1 MREGVELMKK
11 LEKSKYKDFLTKY
24 IEHIITALI
33 LIPVS
38 IIFMIHPL
46 NGDIRTYQGVA
57 RLADYFGSF
66 PTNIDLAY
74 ESKPIANRMLNY
86 FLYKISS
93 IFTTFGT
100 PEYEMLI
107 KFISIL
113 CVIIICYYFST
124 KFENKYIF
132 LLSVL
137 AFLTPTNTLTLIP
150 DWWAPLIALFALTL
164 FLTNKPSNHYL
175 SGIMITIMFLLK
187 GPTIILVIPIAC
199 ALYLLKDND
208 WLNCLKRGAISS
220 SLFLIFILLCGYF
233 KNIIPDMILST
244 YYVHQIYY
252 DFQTTLILLIQN
264 LIPLYFCMPIFI
276 AGLIG
281 ACILYLKLTK
291 NKEINKILMLIL
303 MWISSL
309 LYIFIQNEFYLTHY
323 LILLVPS
330 IISLILLSNKLIKQ
344 FITII
349 IIIFIIL
356 TVVSIYETDK
366 EPSIA
371 NRIIENISAIQNQEH
386 ILYLDSGQAPYYFQS
401 NTSCRFIQSLPFQRN
416 TDIWNITT
424 TPYYQENFKCIMD
437 YQGKYIIM
445 DGYLRTPEY
454 SINGI
459 WFEQNTSDNKL
470 VMSKIQTEYKQVW
483 NEGWNIYE
491 RRS

>member
-1 MREGVELMKK
+1 
-11 LEKSKYKDFLTKY
+11 
-24 IEHIITALI
+24 
-33 LIPVS
+33 
-38 IIFMIHPL
+38 
-46 NGDIRTYQGVA
+46 
-57 RLADYFGSF
+57 
-66 PTNIDLAY
+66 
-74 ESKPIANRMLNY
+74 
-86 FLYKISS
+86 
-93 IFTTFGT
+93 
-100 PEYEMLI
+100 
-107 KFISIL
+107 
-113 CVIIICYYFST
+113 
-124 KFENKYIF
+124 
-132 LLSVL
+132 
-137 AFLTPTNTLTLIP
+137 
-150 DWWAPLIALFALTL
+150 
-164 FLTNKPSNHYL
+164 
-175 SGIMITIMFLLK
+175 MFLLK

-386 ILYLDSGQAPYYFQS
+386 ILYLDSGQAPYYF
-401 NTSCRFIQSLPFQRN
+401 
-416 TDIWNITT
+416 
-424 TPYYQENFKCIMD
+424 
-437 YQGKYIIM
+437 
-445 DGYLRTPEY
+445 
-454 SINGI
+454 
-459 WFEQNTSDNKL
+459 
-470 VMSKIQTEYKQVW
+470 
-483 NEGWNIYE
+483 
-491 RRS
+491 

>member
-1 MREGVELMKK
+1 MEF
-11 LEKSKYKDFLTKY
+11 SKYKDFVTRY
-24 IEHIITALI
+24 AEHIITTLI

-38 IIFMIHPL
+38 IVFMIHPL
-46 NGDIRTYQGVA
+46 TNDMRIYQGVA
-57 RLADYFGSF
+57 KLTDYFGPF
-66 PTNIDLAY
+66 PANIDLAY

-252 DFQTTLILLIQN
+252 DFQTALINLIQN
-264 LIPLYFCMPIFI
+264 LIPVYFCIPIFI

-281 ACILYLKLTK
+281 AFILYIKLMK
-291 NKEINKILMLIL
+291 NKEIYKALMLIF
-303 MWISSL
+303 MWIASL
-309 LYIFIQNEFYLTHY
+309 FYIFIQNEFYYHHY
-323 LILLVPS
+323 MILVIPS
-330 IISLILLSNKLIKQ
+330 IISIITLSKISIKRSIIMIL
-344 FITII
+344 
-349 IIIFIIL
+349 IIFIML
-356 TVVSIYETDK
+356 TSLGFFINENNLKSSSYGELSK
-366 EPSIA
+366 H
-371 NRIIENISAIQNQEH
+371 IINNLSDIRNQEH
-386 ILYLDSGQAPYYFQS
+386 ILYLDLGAAPYYFQS
-401 NTSCRFIQSLPFQRN
+401 NTSCKFIQSLPFQRN
-416 TDIWNITT
+416 TDIWNMTN
-424 TPYYQENFKCIMD
+424 TPQYWENFKCIMD
-437 YQGKYIIM
+437 YKGKYIIM
-445 DGYLRTPEY
+445 DENLPWVQQQSFT
-454 SINGI
+454 GI

-491 RRS
+491 RRR

>member
-1 MREGVELMKK
+1 MEF
-11 LEKSKYKDFLTKY
+11 SKYKDFVTKY
-24 IEHIITALI
+24 IEHITTTLI

-38 IIFMIHPL
+38 IVFMIHPL
-46 NGDIRTYQGVA
+46 NGDIRIYQGVA
-57 RLADYFGSF
+57 KLADYFGSF

-100 PEYEMLI
+100 LEYEMLI
-107 KFISIL
+107 KFISIM

-124 KFENKYIF
+124 KFKDKYIF
-132 LLSVL
+132 LLSTL
-137 AFLTPTNTLTLIP
+137 AFLTSTNTMTLQP
-150 DWWAPLIALFALTL
+150 DWWAPLVALFALTL

-220 SLFLIFILLCGYF
+220 SLSLIFILLCGYF

-244 YYVHQIYY
+244 YYVHQVYY
-252 DFQTTLILLIQN
+252 DFQTTLIILVQN

-276 AGLIG
+276 AGLVG
-281 ACILYLKLTK
+281 ACILYIKLMK
-291 NKEINKILMLIL
+291 NKEINKALMLIL
-303 MWISSL
+303 MWITSL
-309 LYIFIQNEFYLTHY
+309 VYVFIQNEFYLTHY
-323 LILLVPS
+323 LVLIVPS
-330 IISLILLSNKLIKQ
+330 IVSLILLSNKLIKQ
-344 FITII
+344 FIII
-349 IIIFIIL
+349 VIIIFVIL
-356 TVVSIYETDK
+356 TAASIYETDS

-371 NRIIENISAIQNQEH
+371 NRVIENISDIQNQEH
-386 ILYLDSGQAPYYFQS
+386 ILYLDYGTAPYYFQS

-416 TDIWNITT
+416 SDMWDMTNTSQ
-424 TPYYQENFKCIMD
+424 YQENFKCIMD
-437 YQGKYIIM
+437 YQDKYIVM
-445 DGYLRTPEY
+445 NNDHF
-454 SINGI
+454 
-459 WFEQNTSDNKL
+459 FEQNTSDNKL

>member
-1 MREGVELMKK
+1 MEF
-11 LEKSKYKDFLTKY
+11 SKYKDFVTKY
-24 IEHIITALI
+24 IEHITTTLI

-46 NGDIRTYQGVA
+46 TNDMRIYQGVA
-57 RLADYFGSF
+57 KLTDYFGPF
-66 PTNIDLAY
+66 PANIDLAY

-124 KFENKYIF
+124 KVKDKYIF
-132 LLSVL
+132 LLSAL
-137 AFLTPTNTLTLIP
+137 AFLTPTNHMTLIP

-187 GPTIILVIPIAC
+187 GPTILLVIPIAC
-199 ALYLLKDND
+199 ALYLLKSND
-208 WLNCLKRGAISS
+208 WINCLKRGAISS
-220 SLFLIFILLCGYF
+220 SLSLIFILLCGYF

-244 YYVHQIYY
+244 YYVHQVYY
-252 DFQTTLILLIQN
+252 DFQTTLIILLQN

-276 AGLIG
+276 AGVAG
-281 ACILYLKLTK
+281 ACILCINFMKK
-291 NKEINKILMLIL
+291 KEISKALMLIL
-303 MWISSL
+303 MWITPL
-309 LYIFIQNEFYLTHY
+309 FYVFIQNEFIIAHY
-323 LILLVPS
+323 VILIIPS

-344 FITII
+344 FIVII
-349 IIIFIIL
+349 IIIFMIL
-356 TVVSIYETDK
+356 TVVSIYETDI
-366 EPSIA
+366 ESPIV
-371 NRIIENISAIQNQEH
+371 NRVIENISDIQNQER
-386 ILYLDSGQAPYYFQS
+386 ILYLDYGTAPYYFQS

-416 TDIWNITT
+416 SDTWNMTGM
-424 TPYYQENFKCIMD
+424 PQYWENFKCIMD
-437 YQGKYIIM
+437 YQDKYIVM
-445 DGYLRTPEY
+445 NNDHF
-454 SINGI
+454 
-459 WFEQNTSDNKL
+459 FEQNTSDNKL

-483 NEGWNIYE
+483 NEGWDIYE